1 MDPSAARMKLDNL
14 VGYVHPTQTKGN
26 RGNIYKTFSESDNTS
41 NSSINNFKNTVVS
54 KKYSSA
60 GSSKTEDSQCPICKA
75 ETVLSCPCVFS
86 DKTCKNG
93 HTWYYDREDGKVR
106 KGKPH

>member
-14 VGYVHPTQTKGN
+14 VGYVHPTETKGN
-26 RGNIYKTFSESDNTS
+26 RGNIYKTFSETDNTS
-41 NSSINNFKNTVVS
+41 NSSINNFKNTVVGKNYAS
-54 KKYSSA
+54 MGVTDAQQDK
-60 GSSKTEDSQCPICKA
+60 CPICKA
-75 ETVLSCPCVFS
+75 DISFSCPCVFS

-93 HTWYYDREDGKVR
+93 HTWYYDREDGKIR